1 MSEEIRLVYITAS
14 GAEEARAIGRA
25 LVEARL
31 AACANVLDPMV
42 SVYRWEGR
50 IREDREA
57 VLIAKTRAG
66 LVADLVAMVESL
78 HGYDRPCVVAFP
90 VVDGASG
97 FLRWVADETSETSG
111 SGTPAVPRRDRG

>member
-1 MSEEIRLVYITAS
+1 MSEEIRLVYVTAS
-14 GAEEARAIGRA
+14 GPEEARAIGRA

-31 AACANVLDPMV
+31 AACANVIDPMI
-42 SVYRWEGR
+42 SVYRWEGE

-66 LVADLVAMVESL
+66 RVADLVAMVENL

-90 VVDGASG
+90 VVDGAPG
-97 FLRWVADETSETSG
+97 FLRWIADETAETP
-111 SGTPAVPRRDRG
+111 GTAPAAPDRNRG